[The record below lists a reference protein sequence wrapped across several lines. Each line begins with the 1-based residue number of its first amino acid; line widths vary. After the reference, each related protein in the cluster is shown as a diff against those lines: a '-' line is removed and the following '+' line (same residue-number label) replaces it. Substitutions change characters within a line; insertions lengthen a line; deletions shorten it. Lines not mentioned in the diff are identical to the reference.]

1 MANLNFKKDLVLG
14 NIGENVIIEFLISN
28 GLTYLESNDDNRY
41 DFIMLKDN
49 VKQPTKLKPMYYVDQ
64 LTILV
69 ICLLNLNVE
78 VKHLV

>member
-41 DFIMLKDN
+41 DFIMLKI
-49 VKQPTKLKPMYYVDQ
+49 M
-64 LTILV
+64 
-69 ICLLNLNVE
+69 
-78 VKHLV
+78 

>member
-1 MANLNFKKDLVLG
+1 LVLG

-49 VKQPTKLKPMYYVDQ
+49 VKTTY
-64 LTILV
+64 
-69 ICLLNLNVE
+69 E
-78 VKHLV
+78 VKTDVLCELYW